1 MSFVITGSVAYD
13 YLMRYPGRFRDHILP
28 DQLDNI
34 SLSFLADSMRRV
46 RGGVA
51 VNIAYSM
58 KLLGAQPVIFSTVG
72 EDFGDYRRWLETMGL
87 DTTHMIEIA
96 DEFTA
101 SFFCNTDAEGKQI
114 SSFYSGA
121 MQYASQFTLADH
133 GFAEATL
140 VLIGAGDPVAML
152 NQAAECQTLGI
163 PYALDPSFQ
172 VARFSREEMKE
183 KFHGATYLFCNEYE
197 LAVIQNKTDWSL
209 DEVKAQV
216 ATLVVT
222 LAEKGSLIYTN
233 YGQGEIVRVPPAQP
247 HSIQNPTGAGD
258 AFRGGFFAAQQQ
270 GLPLE
275 ICGRVGSLCAAY
287 ALEHLGPIDHSF
299 TLDEFVDRYAAN
311 FGPEP
316 ALAALKVSASA
327 VFKQSKL

>member
-1 MSFVITGSVAYD
+1 MAFVITGSVAYD

-34 SLSFLADSMRRV
+34 TLSFLADSMRRV

-51 VNIAYSM
+51 TNIAYTM
-58 KLLGAQPVIFSTVG
+58 KLLGAEPTLFSTVG
-72 EDFGDYRRWLETMGL
+72 QDFGDYRRWLEQLGIN
-87 DTTHMIEIA
+87 TTHLIEIP

-121 MQYASQFTLADH
+121 MLHASHYTLTDARLTD
-133 GFAEATL
+133 AQL

-152 NQAAECQTLGI
+152 NQAAECQRLGI

-172 VARFSREEMKE
+172 VARFTGEEMLQN
-183 KFHGATYLFCNEYE
+183 FRGAAYLFCNEYE
-197 LAVIQNKTDWSL
+197 LAIIQNKTGWSP

-222 LAEKGSLIYTN
+222 LAEKGSVIHTDF
-233 YGQGEIVRVPPAQP
+233 GRGETITIPAAQP
-247 HSIQNPTGAGD
+247 ASVANPTGAGD
-258 AFRGGFFAAQQQ
+258 AYRGGFFAAHLK
-270 GLPLE
+270 GLPYE
-275 ICGRVGSLCAAY
+275 ICGRVGSLSATYC
-287 ALEHLGPIDHSF
+287 LEQIGPIDHNF
-299 TLDEFVDRYAAN
+299 TPEEFADRYEQN
-311 FGPEP
+311 FAPEP
-316 ALAALKVSASA
+316 ALAALAK
-327 VFKQSKL
+327 